1 MLRTA
6 RGNRL
11 LVAGL
16 TVLVSAAGS
25 GDRASAQSLVPPPV
39 PPGIDVPDWALPS
52 SPTHV
57 QVPPPP
63 GFHRPSVTNGGP
75 IGRFDAQTDVGGSL
89 VPGSAS
95 YDEASATYTI
105 NSAGYNIW
113 YQRDEF
119 RFLWTK
125 MTGDASLSA
134 TIIWPQVTDFH
145 DRKLALVVRE
155 DLDDDSRQIMA
166 AQHGNG
172 KVHIAWRADK
182 GGNMT
187 DVSYVAARQPDVA
200 AGEVGSQRFH
210 PSRIGIEKKGDQY
223 QLWVSWQGEPIHP
236 EGRPVTFKGNGSF
249 YVGVGFTSHLPA
261 NVLTA
266 KVANVVL
273 ENKAGKIQ

>member
-1 MLRTA
+1 MIRTG
-6 RGNRL
+6 RGNGL
-11 LVAGL
+11 VVAGL
-16 TVLVSAAGS
+16 TVLASVVGS
-25 GDRASAQSLVPPPV
+25 SGGASAPSDVPPPA
-39 PPGIDVPDWALPS
+39 PPGIDVPDWALPKS
-52 SPTHV
+52 STHV

-75 IGRFDAQTDVGGSL
+75 IGRFDAQTDVGGPL

-95 YDEASATYTI
+95 YDKASATYTI

-113 YQRDEF
+113 YHRDEF

-125 MTGDASLSA
+125 LTGDASLSA
-134 TIIWPQVTDFH
+134 TVIWPHLADFH
-145 DRKLALVVRE
+145 DRKVALVIRE

-172 KVHIAWRADK
+172 KVHIAWRAGK
-182 GGNMT
+182 GGDMT
-187 DVSYVAARQPDVA
+187 DISYIAARRPDVA
-200 AGEVGSQRFH
+200 AGESGSQALQ
-210 PSRIGIEKKGDQY
+210 PSRIGIEKKGDQF

-236 EGRPVTFKGNGSF
+236 EGKPVTFKSNGLF
-249 YVGVGFTSHLPA
+249 YLGLGFTSHLPA

-273 ENKAGKIQ
+273 ENKAGRIR